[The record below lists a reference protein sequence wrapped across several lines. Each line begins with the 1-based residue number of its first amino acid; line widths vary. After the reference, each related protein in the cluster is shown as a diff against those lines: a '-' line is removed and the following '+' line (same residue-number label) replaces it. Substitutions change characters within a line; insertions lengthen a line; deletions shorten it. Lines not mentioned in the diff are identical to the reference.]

1 MKSWWSWRTSLVNK
15 LDEEDEREREILKR
29 KYLKQ
34 SLDSQT
40 NQIMINK
47 RQQFVLSEKEASINK
62 PIIDQM
68 NKSQFRSLDD
78 VQGSKF

>member
-47 RQQFVLSEKEASINK
+47 RQQFVLNEKEASINK